1 MATKVKAG
9 RIILVENKNQHF
21 AAKDQYLSI
30 WVEDADG
37 SNERCL
43 LFTERE
49 LNIAEERAKKNSE
62 DIPEKGVITDFF
74 D

>member
-21 AAKDQYLSI
+21 AAKEYYSAI
-30 WVEDADG
+30 WVEDEDG

-49 LNIAEERAKKNSE
+49 LNIAEKRAAKNVE
-62 DIPEKGVITDFF
+62 DIPKKKVITNFF

>member
-21 AAKDQYLSI
+21 AAKEYYSAI
-30 WVEDADG
+30 WVEDEDG
-37 SNERCL
+37 ARNV
-43 LFTERE
+43 
-49 LNIAEERAKKNSE
+49 E
-62 DIPEKGVITDFF
+62 DIPKKKAITDFF

>member
-9 RIILVENKNQHF
+9 RIILVENKNRHF
-21 AAKDQYLSI
+21 AAKEYYSSI
-30 WVEDADG
+30 WVEDEDG

-49 LNIAEERAKKNSE
+49 LNIAERRAARNVE
-62 DIPEKGVITDFF
+62 DIPKKKAITNFF

>member
-9 RIILVENKNQHF
+9 RIILVENKNRHF
-21 AAKDQYLSI
+21 AAKEYYSSI
-30 WVEDADG
+30 WVEDDDG

-49 LNIAEERAKKNSE
+49 LNIAEKRAARNVE
-62 DIPEKGVITDFF
+62 DIPKKKAITNFF